1 MSTMSSPVRKSP
13 EPRGGKKFFTLA
25 EARRALPLVRRVA
38 LDLQAAHRER
48 LHVHQQMNVPD
59 GRPMR
64 ELEALAAQ
72 TEALT
77 DRMDHLLR
85 ELNHIGVQLKDA
97 SQALLDFPALHE
109 GREIL
114 LCWKGGEENILHWHE
129 VHGGF
134 DGRKP
139 VSLLTAG

>member
-1 MSTMSSPVRKSP
+1 MSAMSSPVKKSP
-13 EPRGGKKFFTLA
+13 EPRGGKKYFTLT

-38 LDLQAAHRER
+38 LDLQAAYCER
-48 LHVHQQMNVPD
+48 VRIHEQMNVPG

-64 ELEALAAQ
+64 ELEKLAAQ
-72 TEALT
+72 TETLT

-85 ELNHIGVQLKDA
+85 ELNHIGVQLKDPA
-97 SQALLDFPALHE
+97 QALLDFPAMFE

-114 LCWKGGEENILHWHE
+114 LCWKGGEESITQWHE
-129 VHGGF
+129 LHGGF

-139 VSLLTAG
+139 VSLLPGS